1 MAGTFCVLG
10 KRFSFRKLGQ
20 TYRSER
26 SGLERLL
33 PGGRSR
39 FFANGIIFV
48 LRAYKN
54 NKISAND
61 RKLG

>member
-1 MAGTFCVLG
+1 MCWVNVLVSANLG
-10 KRFSFRKLGQ
+10 KLIGVKGAVWRGSYQ
-20 TYRSER
+20 
-26 SGLERLL
+26 
-33 PGGRSR
+33 GGRSR